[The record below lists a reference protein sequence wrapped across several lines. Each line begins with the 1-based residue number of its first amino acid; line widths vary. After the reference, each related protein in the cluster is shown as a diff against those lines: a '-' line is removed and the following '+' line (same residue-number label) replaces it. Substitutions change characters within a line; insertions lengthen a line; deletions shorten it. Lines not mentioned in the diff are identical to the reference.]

1 MIMANPPIAKVGSTV
16 AKHLG
21 AGGKYVVQNLNPLEV
36 VREYVGFLKT
46 ASEQKTERERISAK
60 RDVAV
65 KLIESEKDIILGYF
79 KARFAERKE
88 ALQGLFDIL
97 HHAVETKNEHAMDT
111 ALGGILGIVK
121 DSPLK
126 DFDSFRQARA
136 DNKILEI

>member
-1 MIMANPPIAKVGSTV
+1 MPGSM
-16 AKHLG
+16 
-21 AGGKYVVQNLNPLEV
+21 GGEDMSS
-36 VREYVGFLKT
+36 FLKT
-46 ASEQKTERERISAK
+46 ASEQKTERERIAAK

-65 KLIESEKDIILGYF
+65 KLIESEREVILEYF

-88 ALQGLFDIL
+88 ALQGLFEIL
-97 HHAVETKNEHAMDT
+97 HQAVEAKNEHAMDT

>member
-1 MIMANPPIAKVGSTV
+1 MPNLPISKAGFSV

-36 VREYVGFLKT
+36 VREYVSFLKT
-46 ASEQKTERERISAK
+46 EKKKKTERESIAAK

-65 KLIESEKDIILGYF
+65 KLIESEKDIILEYF
-79 KARFAERKE
+79 KVRFAERKE

-97 HHAVETKNEHAMDT
+97 HQAVETKNEHAMDT

-126 DFDSFRQARA
+126 DCKSFRQARA

>member
-1 MIMANPPIAKVGSTV
+1 MSNSPIVEAGSSV

-21 AGGKYVVQNLNPLEV
+21 AGGKFVVQNLNPLEV
-36 VREYVGFLKT
+36 VREYVSFLKT
-46 ASEQKTERERISAK
+46 ASEQKTERDRIASK
-60 RDVAV
+60 REVAV
-65 KLIESEKDIILGYF
+65 KIIESEKEIILEYF

-97 HHAVETKNEHAMDT
+97 HQAVETKNEHAMDT

-126 DFDSFRQARA
+126 DFVSFRQARA